1 MKTIKT
7 PILKIINGTIIEGD
21 AYEEFD
27 AVKIVET
34 ELDVKDNIGV
44 NKGGRLINYSLNV
57 CGPSILEGLRRL

>member
-44 NKGGRLINYSLNV
+44 NKGG
-57 CGPSILEGLRRL
+57 